1 MNKLKDQDVR
11 NVLLEE
17 LNSIYSEDENTIII
31 NELGIDFGASRI
43 DIAVV
48 NGIMHGYEIKSESDT
63 LNRLPKQMEYYNR
76 VFERMTIVVDR
87 KYYEET
93 KNLVPKWW
101 GITIVNKKNGSIQLQ
116 QKRKGRKRT
125 PQDKELLLKL
135 LWKDELEK
143 FVDVLGL
150 PKHFKRLKKLQL
162 LDLFCSEAEINII
175 RPFVYEALKTRKL
188 WRN

>member
-101 GITIVNKKNGSIQLQ
+101 GITIVNKKMEVYNYN
-116 QKRKGRKRT
+116 K
-125 PQDKELLLKL
+125 KER
-135 LWKDELEK
+135 DEKE
-143 FVDVLGL
+143 
-150 PKHFKRLKKLQL
+150 
-162 LDLFCSEAEINII
+162 
-175 RPFVYEALKTRKL
+175 RPKTR
-188 WRN
+188 NYY